1 LNILSFYPTK
11 KRMRNTMLPY
21 HRRKFQ
27 NLKPYNQILYV
38 LYLYWLRITEK
49 TRPDITVT
57 IHLCISLRPLLIVHY
72 ITESDHKT
80 SSDDNIWQ
88 LIIIST
94 TAICFF
100 VIPFLPT
107 PVMQSYGPPLILM
120 GLYSL
125 LLFVILHFNP
135 RIRRWYRTPNID
147 NQTE

>member
-1 LNILSFYPTK
+1 
-11 KRMRNTMLPY
+11 MQNTMLPY
-21 HRRKFQ
+21 HRRTLQ
-27 NLKPYNQILYV
+27 NLKPYKQRHYIR
-38 LYLYWLRITEK
+38 YLNRLRMTEK

-57 IHLCISLRPLLIVHY
+57 IHICVSLHPPLIVHY

-88 LIIIST
+88 LIFIST

-107 PVMQSYGPPLILM
+107 PVMLNYGPPLILM

-125 LLFVILHFNP
+125 LLFAILHFNP
-135 RIRRWYRTPNID
+135 RIRRRYRTPNID